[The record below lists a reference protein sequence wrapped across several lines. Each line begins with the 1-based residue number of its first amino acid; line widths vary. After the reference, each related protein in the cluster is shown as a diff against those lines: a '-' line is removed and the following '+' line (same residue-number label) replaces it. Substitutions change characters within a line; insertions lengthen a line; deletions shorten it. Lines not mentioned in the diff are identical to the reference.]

1 MRGQALTIAGP
12 ENLSFNQ
19 LAEAFQSA
27 TGTAGVI
34 THVPLPLMRLMAKLL
49 LPLKPS
55 IAREIQAGI
64 FLDTA
69 DRTADGTAVRARYP
83 SIPVTTLQQTARCG
97 LAGCR
102 RHF

>member
-1 MRGQALTIAGP
+1 
-12 ENLSFNQ
+12 
-19 LAEAFQSA
+19 
-27 TGTAGVI
+27 
-34 THVPLPLMRLMAKLL
+34 MRLMAKLL

-83 SIPVTTLQQTARCG
+83 SIPVTTLQQMIRRDYAAARKQAPI
-97 LAGCR
+97 LR
-102 RHF
+102 